1 VEAIMRRTLF
11 LSAAL
16 LMLWAPAAAAQDP
29 PSLPLPTDPV
39 DIGRSQTTGKWY
51 GTVDFGARATSVEGD
66 EARFQR
72 FRDLRSG
79 IYGTSMVAGRRTADW
94 TLEAQAWN
102 VGYRDQRY
110 QLDLQRVGRLTA
122 SFLWDQIPMFISR
135 DTRTLYTETAPG
147 VFRIED
153 LMQQE
158 IQAGAKTLRNFEDQ
172 AVQFDLRTLRKIGQA
187 DIVFNATRNSDL
199 AIVVRNTNR
208 EGAIPF
214 GGTFGFSNAV
224 ELPVPV
230 KTNTTDMRA
239 LYEWGNNRGLLRFG
253 WDGSTFHNDVN
264 TVIWDNP
271 IRYGPDISGGPS
283 QGRMSL
289 WPSNSLMYLHGT
301 GSLTLPARSR
311 LTAYV
316 SIGEGRS
323 NEDLLPFTINT
334 ALPQPALSRTSAEAE
349 SRMTIAQ
356 FTFASRPVARTSFN
370 ARYRYAD
377 VDVQTPIFERPGGS
391 VAYDSSYSAAAGPSE
406 YHSVKR
412 NTFDADAGFDVA
424 PATLLK
430 VGYSHLG
437 ADYQHR
443 LWEKTGEEVFRVS
456 LDTTRNDL
464 FNFRALYENRS
475 RTGET
480 FQPEALIE
488 VGELIGMRHFDIA
501 DRDRQRFTL
510 IANATPGGKFGVN
523 ASIGIGRDEYTDSA
537 HGLQFYDSNQYS
549 VGFSVAPADRYNLW
563 ASYGWENYDSQQ
575 RSRTASSAAEQLN
588 PLRDWTTDYTGEVN
602 FLEAGLDITAIER
615 TLIRITGDWN
625 RSNDTYLYG
634 LVTGSPLAA
643 PEQLPP
649 VKNQMTRAE
658 IDVTYSLTSNL
669 KLGVA
674 YWFDDYNVDDF
685 ALGPTTLS
693 GIALPP
699 VQEGQPPTA
708 TNALLLGYL
717 YRPYTAHVGWV
728 RLTYGF

>member
-1 VEAIMRRTLF
+1 MRHTLLITAAF
-11 LSAAL
+11 LAL
-16 LMLWAPAAAAQDP
+16 ASPAVAQDP

-39 DIGRSQTTGKWY
+39 EIGRSQVTGKWY
-51 GTVDFGARATSVEGD
+51 GTVDFGARATTVDGD

-79 IYGTSMVAGRRTADW
+79 VYGTHMVAGRRTADW

-135 DTRTLYTETAPG
+135 DTHTLYTQTASG

-153 LMQQE
+153 QIQQQ
-158 IQAGAKTLRNFEDQ
+158 IQSGAKTLRDFEDQ
-172 AVQFDLRTLRKIGQA
+172 AIQFDMRTLRKIGQA
-187 DIVFNATRNSDL
+187 DIVFNATRDSDL
-199 AIVVRNTNR
+199 VIQVRNTNR
-208 EGAIPF
+208 EGSIPF
-214 GGTFGFSNAV
+214 GATFGFNNAV

-239 LYEWGNNRGLLRFG
+239 QYEWGNNRGMLRFG
-253 WDGSTFHNDVN
+253 WDGSTFDNDVN

-283 QGRMSL
+283 QGRMAL

-301 GSLTLPARSR
+301 GSISLPARSR

-316 SIGEGRS
+316 SVGQGRS

-334 ALPQPALSRTSAEAE
+334 GLPQPALSRSSAEAE
-349 SRMTIAQ
+349 SQMAIAQ
-356 FTFASRPVARTSFN
+356 FTFASRPVSRVSVN

-377 VDVQTPIFERPGGS
+377 VDVQTPVFERPGGS
-391 VAYDSSYSAAAGPSE
+391 VAYDSSFAAAAGPSE
-406 YHSVKR
+406 YHSVTR
-412 NTFDADAGFDVA
+412 NTFDADAGVEVA
-424 PATLLK
+424 PYTLLK

-437 ADYQHR
+437 ADYVHR
-443 LWEKTGEEVFRVS
+443 LWEKTGEDVVRVS
-456 LDTTRNDL
+456 LDTSRGDL
-464 FNFRALYENRS
+464 FNLRALYENRN
-475 RTGET
+475 RTGEH
-480 FQPEALIE
+480 FEPEALIE
-488 VGELIGMRHFDIA
+488 VGELIGMRHYDIA
-501 DRDRQRFTL
+501 DRGRQRFTL
-510 IANATPGGKFGVN
+510 IANATPGGRFGVN
-523 ASIGIGRDEYTDSA
+523 ASIGIGRDEYSDSA
-537 HGLQFYDSNQYS
+537 HGLQFYDSDQYS
-549 VGFSVAPADRYNLW
+549 LGFSVAPDDRYNLW
-563 ASYGWENYDSQQ
+563 ASYGWENYQSQQ
-575 RSRTASSAAEQLN
+575 RSRNANSAAEQLN

-602 FLEAGLDITAIER
+602 FLEAGFDITAIAR

-634 LVTGSPLAA
+634 LVTGSPLAV

-649 VKNQMTRAE
+649 VKNELTRAE
-658 IDVTYSLTSNL
+658 IDLTYMLSDNL
-669 KLGVA
+669 KFGVA
-674 YWFDDYNVDDF
+674 YWFDDYKVEDF

-717 YRPYTAHVGWV
+717 YRPYTAHVGFV